1 MIKRYTLI
9 KAHVILAS
17 VVFPITVMFFI
28 TGALYIS
35 DIDPEVSVQEFR
47 VTLEQPLQRDATEL
61 KQLAA
66 SELAKREI
74 SQPLGKSK
82 LKWDRDLDI
91 YYLFWDGENHWLKIR
106 PSTNNLNTAVI
117 KLYEPGIYSRF
128 MSLHKGH
135 GKDSFNLFVVVM
147 AIIMLLTLL
156 SGMVVGLSLPKLRSM
171 ALYSMGAGTLLF
183 FGLMFYSQFV

>member
-17 VVFPITVMFFI
+17 VVFPITLMFFI

-47 VTLEQPLQRDATEL
+47 VTMDEPLQRDVTQL
-61 KQLAA
+61 KEIAA

-74 SQPLGKSK
+74 SEPLGRSK
-82 LKWDRDLDI
+82 LKWDRDLEI

-106 PSTNNLNTAVI
+106 PSTSDMNIAVI
-117 KLYEPGIYSRF
+117 KLYNPGLYSRF

-135 GKDSFNLFVVVM
+135 GKDSFDLFVVVM
-147 AIIMLLTLL
+147 AIVMLLTLI
-156 SGMVVGLSLPKLRSM
+156 SGMVVGLSLPKLRPM
-171 ALYSMGAGTLLF
+171 ALYSMAAGTLLF